1 MQNMR
6 KNSVELALLGSILAL
21 CVLAVAAAVSTAH
34 AADAG
39 MPGDPEAAKG
49 KLAFEA
55 KCTACHTVGGG
66 DKVGPDLRGV
76 TKRRADTWLTQWL
89 TDTEKMQQNDPTG
102 KALLAKYKTPMP
114 NPGLSREE
122 VRQILKFLHAST
134 SG

>member
-6 KNSVELALLGSILAL
+6 KNSVEVALLGSVLAL
-21 CVLAVAAAVSTAH
+21 FVLAVAAAVCTAH
-34 AADAG
+34 AADAAKSA
-39 MPGDPEAAKG
+39 DPEAAKG

-55 KCTACHTVGGG
+55 KCTVCHTVGGG

-89 TDTEKMQQNDPTG
+89 TDTEKMQKSDPTG

-114 NPGLSREE
+114 NPGLTKDE
-122 VRQILKFLHAST
+122 VRQILKFLST

>member
-1 MQNMR
+1 MDNTR
-6 KNSVELALLGSILAL
+6 KSRVEIALLFILAL
-21 CVLAVAAAVSTAH
+21 CGLIVAVAVAVSTAH

-49 KLAFEA
+49 KVAFEA
-55 KCTACHTVGGG
+55 KCTVCHTMGGG
-66 DKVGPDLRGV
+66 DKIGPDLRGV

-89 TDTEKMQQNDPTG
+89 LDPEKMQKNDPTG

-114 NPGLSREE
+114 NPGLTKDE
-122 VRQILKFLHAST
+122 VRQILKFLST